1 MKPKISLRVI
11 AWLVVRFLEKI
22 FWAMFVLG
30 LGFIEFNWVLKSKL
44 FDRIQLIFS
53 RSCI

>member
-22 FWAMFVLG
+22 FWAMFVFG
-30 LGFIEFNWVLKSKL
+30 LGFIEFNWVLKLEVARIVLL
-44 FDRIQLIFS
+44 FG
-53 RSCI
+53 

>member
-11 AWLVVRFLEKI
+11 ALLVVRFLEKI

-30 LGFIEFNWVLKSKL
+30 LGFIEFNWVLKLEVARIVLL
-44 FDRIQLIFS
+44 F
-53 RSCI
+53 